1 MPAGSIREIPT
12 GAYFQDI
19 FINISVKVLH
29 PVARRVPEGGVHEK
43 KMFKFWPLTR
53 FLLILFVIRKT
64 PPFSGKLLKLR
75 FKPSSKRKSLA
86 NVESVA
92 IMKQGHCLGFD
103 FLILKL
109 RISLNKY

>member
-19 FINISVKVLH
+19 FINISVKLLH

-53 FLLILFVIRKT
+53 FLIIPFLRKT
-64 PPFSGKLLKLR
+64 PQAFFEEKIIGKR
-75 FKPSSKRKSLA
+75 G
-86 NVESVA
+86 V
-92 IMKQGHCLGFD
+92 CC
-103 FLILKL
+103 
-109 RISLNKY
+109 Y

>member
-53 FLLILFVIRKT
+53 FFFKLLFLRKT
-64 PPFSGKLLKLR
+64 PQVKIQAF
-75 FKPSSKRKSLA
+75 FKEKIIG
-86 NVESVA
+86 EH
-92 IMKQGHCLGFD
+92 GCC
-103 FLILKL
+103 
-109 RISLNKY
+109 Y

>member
-53 FLLILFVIRKT
+53 FLIIPFWRKT
-64 PPFSGKLLKLR
+64 PQVKIQAFFEEKIIGKR
-75 FKPSSKRKSLA
+75 G
-86 NVESVA
+86 V
-92 IMKQGHCLGFD
+92 CC
-103 FLILKL
+103 
-109 RISLNKY
+109 Y

>member
-29 PVARRVPEGGVHEK
+29 LVARRVPEGGVHEK

-53 FLLILFVIRKT
+53 FLLILFSRKT
-64 PPFSGKLLKLR
+64 SPFSGKLLKLR

-86 NVESVA
+86 NV
-92 IMKQGHCLGFD
+92 
-103 FLILKL
+103 
-109 RISLNKY
+109 

>member
-19 FINISVKVLH
+19 FINISVKLLH

-53 FLLILFVIRKT
+53 FLIIPFFRKT
-64 PPFSGKLLKLR
+64 LR

-92 IMKQGHCLGFD
+92 IK
-103 FLILKL
+103 
-109 RISLNKY
+109 

>member
-43 KMFKFWPLTR
+43 KMSKFWPLTR
-53 FLLILFVIRKT
+53 FLLIPFFWKT
-64 PPFSGKLLKLR
+64 PQVKILAFFEEKIIGKR
-75 FKPSSKRKSLA
+75 G
-86 NVESVA
+86 V
-92 IMKQGHCLGFD
+92 CC
-103 FLILKL
+103 
-109 RISLNKY
+109 Y

>member
-53 FLLILFVIRKT
+53 FLLIPFFRKT
-64 PPFSGKLLKLR
+64 PQVQIQ
-75 FKPSSKRKSLA
+75 A
-86 NVESVA
+86 
-92 IMKQGHCLGFD
+92 
-103 FLILKL
+103 FLEE
-109 RISLNKY
+109 

>member
-53 FLLILFVIRKT
+53 FLLI
-64 PPFSGKLLKLR
+64 PFFGKLLKLR

-103 FLILKL
+103 WLKL
-109 RISLNKY
+109 RTSLNISKKGKCDYL